1 MLYLTEGRQTER
13 IDKLVNFKYKADI
26 DLVLYWHYLTIKDQ
40 LIKDIQTEVEYYGVR
55 V

>member
-1 MLYLTEGRQTER
+1 MEYLTEGRKTER
-13 IDKLVNFKYKADI
+13 IDKLINFKYKADV

-40 LIKDIQTEVEYYGVR
+40 LLKDIQAKVDNGIR